1 MNKPVLLVDDSP
13 FLRRT
18 MKRALNQIGIEDTR
32 ILEAGN
38 GQEALRVLS
47 HHEVSLILLDL
58 HMPVMDGETFVRVV
72 RCEEKFKHV
81 AIVVVSTEGN
91 QECLNRLREM
101 GIAGY
106 LHKPFAPEDI
116 RGLVGDALGTAS

>member
-1 MNKPVLLVDDSP
+1 MSKPVLLVDDSP

-38 GQEALRVLS
+38 GQEALDVLS
-47 HHEVSLILLDL
+47 RHEVSLILLDL
-58 HMPVMDGETFVRVV
+58 HMPVMDGETFVRIV
-72 RCEEKFKHV
+72 RCEEKFKGT
-81 AIVVVSTEGN
+81 AIVIVSTESN
-91 QECLNRLREM
+91 QGCLDRLREM
-101 GIAGY
+101 GIEGY

-116 RGLVGDALGTAS
+116 RDLVGDALGMVS